1 MNYLNVT
8 AFGSMWKLLQVLQKI
23 PTTPSVLERFSQS
36 HRLIAAFEE
45 TEFFGGCVLEQSP
58 NRPHAPGT
66 SGIYIINKA
75 RTHEDFRLTIASNY
89 LVMNMPTPLQALV
102 N

>member
-8 AFGSMWKLLQVLQKI
+8 AFSSMWKLLQVLQKI

-66 SGIYIINKA
+66 
-75 RTHEDFRLTIASNY
+75 HEDFRLAIASNY

>member
-1 MNYLNVT
+1 MNYINVT
-8 AFGSMWKLLQVLQKI
+8 AFGSTWKLLKVLQKI
-23 PTTPSVLERFSQS
+23 PTPSVLEHFSQS
-36 HRLIAAFEE
+36 HRLIAAFKG
-45 TEFFGGCVLEQSP
+45 TGFCGGCVLEQSP
-58 NRPHAPGT
+58 SRPHAPGT

-75 RTHEDFRLTIASNY
+75 RTHEDFRLTTASNY